1 MSIIDSVS
9 NYLHENI
16 TKNVKQ
22 LMATLGS
29 MILTLLA
36 TIIFILKS
44 GFAIQDAFI
53 VILLEL
59 QPFCYIYIK
68 LIFSGEANLK
78 DQQILVLQ
86 EKLGAFQE
94 LSEYKIK
101 LAARDAL
108 VLANDEWNKINT
120 KIQELDAKL
129 ENKII

>member
-9 NYLHENI
+9 TYLHENI

-44 GFAIQDAFI
+44 GFGIQDAFI

-78 DQQILVLQ
+78 DQEIIVLK

-101 LAARDAL
+101 LAARDAV
-108 VLANDEWNKINT
+108 VLANEEWNKFND
-120 KIQELDAKL
+120 KIAALDAKL
-129 ENKII
+129 EKKE

>member
-1 MSIIDSVS
+1 MSIVDSMS
-9 NYLHENI
+9 KYLHENI

-22 LMATLGS
+22 LMATIGS

-44 GFAIQDAFI
+44 GFGIQDAFI

-78 DQQILVLQ
+78 DQEILVLKEQ
-86 EKLGAFQE
+86 LGAERE

-101 LAARDAL
+101 LAARDAV
-108 VLANDEWNKINT
+108 VLANADWNNINAKIEDLE
-120 KIQELDAKL
+120 KKL
-129 ENKII
+129 INPQI

>member
-9 NYLHENI
+9 MYLHENI

-36 TIIFILKS
+36 TIIFIVKS
-44 GFAIQDAFI
+44 GFGIQDAFI
-53 VILLEL
+53 VVLLEL

-108 VLANDEWNKINT
+108 ILANDEWNKIND
-120 KIQELDAKL
+120 KIAALDARL
-129 ENKII
+129 EKKE